1 MEPEHLFIEEIGVI
15 IARHEMLSEQ
25 LKLHVEGLKNHPYKG
40 EVARENAR
48 LNKMLRQLDYLKKL
62 KELYV
67 ATRVTDPISHLIRSQ
82 LRKTL
87 PRSASS

>member
-1 MEPEHLFIEEIGVI
+1 MDAEHLFIEEIGVI
-15 IARHEMLSEQ
+15 VARHEIQTEQ
-25 LKLHVEGLKNHPYKG
+25 LRLHVEGLKNHPYQG

-48 LNKMLRQLDYLKKL
+48 LKKMVRQLDYLKKL
-62 KELYV
+62 KELYD

-87 PRSASS
+87 PRSA